1 MDSRAFALLLGLAVL
16 AAAVASGSC
25 DGEEDV
31 GPGSPDTGSLPLELK
46 FDVPSEVRVGESVP
60 FRLTVTNAGE
70 EPLELGLGGREDAG
84 YPASF
89 QFFIETA
96 DSEEVTCKLCANR
109 IADLSLSF
117 RTLQPGEELELGWD
131 WDQTDNDLQPAP
143 PGMYSVYGTFNAGV
157 GSEEEFDIQSEV
169 DIDMETERRELVL
182 TP

>member
-70 EPLELGLGGREDAG
+70 EPLELGLGDVNDG
-84 YPASF
+84 YAANYNF
-89 QFFIETA
+89 YIETA
-96 DSEEVTCKLCANR
+96 DGEEVTCKLCANR
-109 IADLSLSF
+109 AANPVLSF
-117 RTLQPGEELELGWD
+117 RTLQPGEELELVWA

-143 PGMYSVYGTFNAGV
+143 PGTYSVYGTFNAGA

-169 DIDMETERRELVL
+169 DIDMETERRELVIA
-182 TP
+182 P